1 MPTSKA
7 KEPSSTKAESRKKG
21 RKAKRGVSRKGL
33 LAGMF
38 VAVVLA
44 IVAAMAGYVAVIYKG
59 HQYLNAN
66 VEKMEMDESSIIYDI
81 NKKEVTT
88 LSREHRE
95 IAEFQEIP
103 ELLRSAFIATED
115 KRFNEHTG
123 VDLWAIGRA
132 LYKDILH
139 RSAVEGGSTIT
150 QQLAKNLFLDFD
162 KTIFRKATEA
172 SIAMALEQELSKD
185 EILELYL
192 NRIYFGKGVYGV
204 KTAAKYYFGVTD
216 MNKDLKLWQIA
227 TLAGIPKNPG
237 QYNPVSNPE
246 KSKERRAV
254 VLKLM
259 YDQGLI
265 SESQKNE
272 AAAVDYVPPKRGEKS
287 DNLAFIDYVLV
298 EAQETA
304 GLTEDQLRRGGYQIY
319 TTMDSKAQ
327 KIAEDTFNN
336 PNFFQK
342 DMHNQKIQGSMVI
355 LNNQDGGIVAMIGG
369 RDYVAKGTNRA
380 LSQRQPGSSFKPIV
394 VYTPALE
401 DGRWNP
407 YSQLVDEKMD
417 FNGYSPNN
425 YDGVYR
431 GKASMFE
438 SVRRS
443 LNVPA
448 VWLLSQMGPAKGL
461 EYAKRF
467 GMELDPKDR
476 NLAIALGGLTRGV
489 SPLQMA
495 QAYTAFPNHGS
506 MQKAHSI
513 VRIVNKNGKDQYA
526 FKAEKPK
533 PVMSEKTAWYMTQM
547 LQDAVQNGT
556 GARAKMDRPVAGKTG
571 STGLDLK
578 GLEKYDSNVWF
589 VGFTPEWTAAVWM
602 GFDRN
607 TDDKGNRYYV
617 TVGSGATAA
626 IFKEV
631 MTKSLAG
638 RKVVQFV
645 KPKDVPELVEPK
657 APTAVSDLK
666 AELVQDARGSS
677 VKLTWTGAAAEEGI
691 SYSLYRKSSKDTE
704 FKELLKAASPPVDD
718 MLIQAGETYQY
729 YVIAYRAESGMEGE
743 KSNIVEVA
751 VSENGLT
758 IPLNPLEPVLPGIP
772 GRNDGGTGAGGTGNG
787 GTGTGNGGTGTGG
800 TGNGGAGTGG
810 IGTGGAG
817 AGGTGTGGTGTGG
830 TGTGGTG
837 TGTGTGGTGTGG
849 TGTGGTGTGGTGTG
863 GTGTGG
869 TGSGGTGTGGT
880 GTGGTGTGGTGT
892 GGTGTGGTGTGG
904 TGTGGTDTGGTGT
917 GGTGTGG
924 TDTGEAGTGAS
935 GNSSRQDRLLPVLLP

>member
-1 MPTSKA
+1 MEYRETKQPRFRTSGLFLFAQGRSGIMPTSKA
-7 KEPSSTKAESRKKG
+7 KESGSRKTESRTKRG
-21 RKAKRGVSRKGL
+21 RKGSRKVNRKGL
-33 LAGMF
+33 FIGMF
-38 VAVVLA
+38 IAVVLA
-44 IVAAMAGYVAVIYKG
+44 IVGAMAGYVGVIYKG

-66 VEKMEMDESSIIYDI
+66 IEKMEMDESSIIYDV
-81 NKKEVTT
+81 NKKEMTT

-95 IAEFQEIP
+95 IAEFNEIP
-103 ELLRSAFIATED
+103 ELLRKAFIATED

-132 LYKDILH
+132 LYKDILE

-150 QQLAKNLFLDFD
+150 QQLAKNLFLDAD
-162 KTIFRKATEA
+162 KTLFRKATEA

-216 MNKDLKLWQIA
+216 MNKDLKLWQMA
-227 TLAGIPKNPG
+227 TLAGIPKSPG
-237 QYNPVSNPE
+237 QYNPISNPE

-265 SESQKNE
+265 SESQKDE

-287 DNLAFIDYVLV
+287 DYLAFIDFVLE
-298 EAQETA
+298 EAEETA
-304 GLTEDQLRRGGYQIY
+304 GLPEDQLRRGGYQIY

-327 KIAEDTFNN
+327 SIAEATFNN
-336 PNFFQK
+336 PSFFQK

-355 LNNQDGGIVAMIGG
+355 LNNQDGGIVALIGG

-407 YSQLVDEKMD
+407 YSQLPDEKMD

-431 GKASMFE
+431 GKANMFE

-448 VWLLSQMGPAKGL
+448 VWLLSQMGAGKGI

-476 NLAIALGGLTRGV
+476 NLAMALGGLTRGV

-513 VRIVNKNGKDQYA
+513 VRIVNKNGKDQYVY
-526 FKAEKPK
+526 KAEKPK
-533 PVMSEKTAWYMTQM
+533 PVMSETTAWYMTQM
-547 LQDAVQNGT
+547 LQEAVQNGT
-556 GARAKMDRPVAGKTG
+556 GVRAKMDRPVAGKTG
-571 STGLDLK
+571 STGLDIK

-607 TDDKGNRYYV
+607 TDEKGNKFYV
-617 TVGSGATAA
+617 TVGSGATAS

-638 RKVVQFV
+638 RKVVPFA
-645 KPKDVPELVEPK
+645 KPKDVPELVEPA
-657 APTAVSDLK
+657 APAAVSDLQ
-666 AELVQDARGSS
+666 AQYVQDARGGT
-677 VKLTWTGAAAEEGI
+677 VKLNWTGAAAGEGI
-691 SYSLYRKSSKDTE
+691 SYRLYRKSAKETE
-704 FKELLKAASPPVDD
+704 FKELLKAASPPVED
-718 MLIQAGETYQY
+718 MLLEAGETYQY
-729 YVIAYRAESGMEGE
+729 YVIAYHAETGLESE
-743 KSNIVEVA
+743 KSNISEVVA
-751 VSENGLT
+751 AGNGLPA
-758 IPLNPLEPVLPGIP
+758 PLNPLEPILPGIP
-772 GRNDGGTGAGGTGNG
+772 GQNE
-787 GTGTGNGGTGTGG
+787 
-800 TGNGGAGTGG
+800 GGAGTGG
-810 IGTGGAG
+810 AGTGGAGTGGAGTGGAGTGGAGTGGAGTGGAGTGGAGTGGAG
-817 AGGTGTGGTGTGG
+817 AGGAGTGGAGAGGAGTGG
-830 TGTGGTG
+830 AGTGEDGTGGA
-837 TGTGTGGTGTGG
+837 GTGGAGTGG
-849 TGTGGTGTGGTGTG
+849 AGTGGAGTGGAGTG
-863 GTGTGG
+863 GAGTGG
-869 TGSGGTGTGGT
+869 AGAGGA
-880 GTGGTGTGGTGT
+880 
-892 GGTGTGGTGTGG
+892 
-904 TGTGGTDTGGTGT
+904 DTGA
-917 GGTGTGG
+917 
-924 TDTGEAGTGAS
+924 AGTGA
-935 GNSSRQDRLLPVLLP
+935 NSSSPRQGGLLPILVP